1 MLAPRLFLGA
11 RKAGVMSA
19 CPQCGTIA
27 KPTDKFCNT
36 CGYQLP
42 AAAAPAP
49 APAQQGYGYG
59 AQPGYPAPQEPSYAQ
74 PPPIEQMQIA
84 NPGYAPQAY
93 APTPAQGYPPPQ
105 ASPSQYGAPP
115 QPAYDPYAQYN
126 PAPAQPSY
134 GQQPPAAAYD
144 PYAQYNPAP
153 AAYPNPY
160 GQQAPQQGYAQPAA
174 PAPVY
179 APQPAAAPAPAPA
192 PIPGPQ
198 APAYDPAANVPQLL
212 AHSLRAFLIT
222 YQSNVVGDFWP
233 LFGGKKTVGRSNSG
247 DTVDVPLADATISSR
262 HAAIHVD
269 ALAGTVTVEDTQSTN
284 GTYVNEEH
292 IGYNG
297 RRELKDGDKLRFG
310 GFSTI
315 VKIVTRL

>member
-1 MLAPRLFLGA
+1 MLAPRLFPGA

-49 APAQQGYGYG
+49 APAPQAGYGYG
-59 AQPGYPAPQEPSYAQ
+59 AQPGYPAQEPSYGQ

-105 ASPSQYGAPP
+105 QSPSQYGAPP

-126 PAPAQPSY
+126 QAPAQPSY
-134 GQQPPAAAYD
+134 AQQPQQPAAYD
-144 PYAQYNPAP
+144 PYAQYN
-153 AAYPNPY
+153 
-160 GQQAPQQGYAQPAA
+160 AA
-174 PAPVY
+174 PAPAY
-179 APQPAAAPAPAPA
+179 APQPAAA

-198 APAYDPAANVPQLL
+198 APAYDPAANVPQSLG
-212 AHSLRAFLIT
+212 HSLRAFLIT
-222 YQSNVVGDFWP
+222 YQSNAVGDFWP
-233 LFGGKKTVGRSNSG
+233 LFGGRKTVGRSNSG

-262 HAAIHVD
+262 HAAIHID

-315 VKIVTRL
+315 VKIITRL